1 MSDYIKREELKQRMY
16 HEAFENDASYD
27 ERNPMAKWDSGLWI
41 RYKLFENVLADIPS
55 ADVVE
60 RKRGEWIDKGADL
73 DGTWYY
79 QCSNCHAD
87 VIEEQYPNCP
97 YCLARMKGADD
108 E

>member
-1 MSDYIKREELKQRMY
+1 MEDLIKRSDAIKALKDNREFIDGDAY
-16 HEAFENDASYD
+16 PFDCACDVIEA
-27 ERNPMAKWDSGLWI
+27 
-41 RYKLFENVLADIPS
+41 IPS
-55 ADVVE
+55 AD
-60 RKRGEWIDKGADL
+60 RPQGKWIDKGADL

-97 YCLARMKGADD
+97 YCLARMKGAGD